1 MSQPII
7 LVSAAKLARSPSN
20 VRKTSDPEAD
30 AQLEASIVAHGVL
43 QNLIG
48 LPVARKK
55 GQYRITAGGRRLDAV
70 HRAIE
75 KGDLPAEYE
84 LPVKVL
90 ADANDAVEISLSEN
104 FFKLAMNPADACRA
118 FQDII
123 ETEKKTPADIAKRFG
138 LTERFVLG
146 RLRLAG
152 LAEPV
157 FEALREGAITLDIAM
172 AYASTSDTARQASV
186 FEQLGQGYY
195 RANVGEIRRQL
206 ASGGYRGSDPKA
218 LLVGREDYVAA
229 GGRIDADL
237 FSDDATE
244 MWIDGDILDHLA
256 EEKLAAAAEAI
267 RQREGFAEIRAVPAS
282 HIPYMDT
289 YGLRQVQGELPPL
302 TDEEEARCEQ
312 IQNEL
317 EAIEEAAADENG
329 EGYTEDDEA
338 RTQALEA
345 EYEAIQSRTP
355 VLTEEQK
362 ASALAYVVIGRDGQP
377 RIHEQLYVAPV
388 EAPEDES
395 DDLGDDDD
403 GDADHADDA
412 EGSAKPVMSQ
422 RLADELAMMKTELLA
437 VHVASDPRFALDV
450 GTFIMADAATRH
462 FGSSDLASELRA
474 RAPSPRVSG
483 FESGTLAAEEWAKLD
498 SALDRSWIDHEDVRD
513 RYDAFC
519 ALTDEARAAWLGWA
533 VARTFDAVPAGRTGS
548 AFIDHLGSK
557 LAIDV
562 AAWWRPT
569 AKNYFDRITKPA
581 ILTLFDTVGSA
592 ELRQRYAASKKHD
605 LAASAEKLFAGDILV
620 EAEIKERALTW
631 LPDAMRFEPA
641 GGETE
646 AMIEADL
653 EANDALA
660 EVAYPDE
667 DREPGDLA
675 EDGAEAGADD
685 GMESLAAAA

>member
-1 MSQPII
+1 MTQPII
-7 LVSAAKLARSPSN
+7 LVPAAKLAKSPSN
-20 VRKTSDPEAD
+20 VRKSSDAEAD
-30 AQLEASIVAHGVL
+30 AQLEASIVAHGIL

-55 GQYRITAGGRRLDAV
+55 GQFRITAGGRRLDAV

-75 KGDLPAEYE
+75 KGDLPADYE
-84 LPVKVL
+84 LPVKIL

-123 ETEKKTPADIAKRFG
+123 ETENKTPADIAKRFG

-157 FEALREGAITLDIAM
+157 FEALRNGSITLDIAM
-172 AYASTSDTARQASV
+172 AYASTTDTARQASV
-186 FEQLGQGYY
+186 YEQLGQGYY
-195 RANVGEIRRQL
+195 SANVGEIRRQL

-218 LLVGREDYVAA
+218 LLVGRDDYIVA
-229 GGRIDADL
+229 GGRIDSDL
-237 FSDDATE
+237 FSDDASE
-244 MWIDGDILDHLA
+244 MWIDGVILDHLA

-267 RQREGFAEIRAVPAS
+267 RAREGFAEIRSVAAP
-282 HIPYMDT
+282 HIPYTET
-289 YGLRQVQGELPPL
+289 YGLRQVQGERPPL
-302 TDEEEARCEQ
+302 TDAEETRCEQ

-317 EAIEEAAADENG
+317 EAIEEAAADESG
-329 EGYTEDDEA
+329 DGYTEDDEA

-362 ASALAYVVIGRDGQP
+362 ASAIAYVVIGRDGQP
-377 RIHEQLYVAPV
+377 RVHEQLYVAPV
-388 EAPEDES
+388 EVP
-395 DDLGDDDD
+395 GDDD
-403 GDADHADDA
+403 GDPNGDDETGLVESA
-412 EGSAKPVMSQ
+412 EGAGKPVVSQ
-422 RLADELAMMKTELLA
+422 RLADELAIMKTELLS

-462 FGSSDLASELRA
+462 YGSSDLASELRA
-474 RAPSPRVSG
+474 RAPSPRVAS

-498 SALDRSWIDHEDVRD
+498 GALDRSWIDHDDVRD

-519 ALTDEARAAWLGWA
+519 ALSEEVRGAWLGWA
-533 VARTFDAVPAGRTGS
+533 IARTFDAVPAGKTGS
-548 AFIDHLGSK
+548 AFIDHLGTK

-569 AKNYFDRITKPA
+569 AKNYFDRITKPS
-581 ILTLFDTVGSA
+581 ILSLFETVGGG
-592 ELRQRYAASKKHD
+592 ELRHRYGASKKHD
-605 LAASAEKLFAGDILV
+605 LAASAQRLFAGDILV
-620 EAEIKERALTW
+620 EAGVKERALSW
-631 LPDAMRFEPA
+631 LPDAMRFLPVAEAA
-641 GGETE
+641 GDVP
-646 AMIEADL
+646 EADGV
-653 EANDALA
+653 D
-660 EVAYPDE
+660 DE
-667 DREPGDLA
+667 MEKAADDVMPGDPDTDQGSDS
-675 EDGAEAGADD
+675 EIEQI
-685 GMESLAAAA
+685 AAAA

>member
-7 LVSAAKLARSPSN
+7 LVSAAKLAKSPSN
-20 VRKTSDPEAD
+20 VRKTSDAEAD

-48 LPVARKK
+48 LPVARRK

-157 FEALREGAITLDIAM
+157 FEALRDGSITLDIAM

-267 RQREGFAEIRAVPAS
+267 RQREGFAEIRAVPAG
-282 HIPYMDT
+282 HIPYTET

-302 TDEEEARCEQ
+302 SPQEEARCEQ

-317 EAIEEAAADENG
+317 EAIEQAAADENG

-338 RTQALEA
+338 RTHALEA

-355 VLTEEQK
+355 ILTEEQK
-362 ASALAYVVIGRDGQP
+362 ASALAYVVIGRDGCP

-388 EAPEDES
+388 ETS
-395 DDLGDDDD
+395 DDEEGDSGADD
-403 GDADHADDA
+403 DADHGEET
-412 EGSAKPVMSQ
+412 EGSVKPVMSQ

-450 GTFIMADAATRH
+450 GTFIMADAATRQY
-462 FGSSDLASELRA
+462 GSSDLASELRA
-474 RAPSPRVSG
+474 RAPSPRVAN

-498 SALDRSWIDHEDVRD
+498 SALDRSWIDHDDVRD

-519 ALTDEARAAWLGWA
+519 ALSDEARAAWLGWA
-533 VARTFDAVPAGRTGS
+533 IARTFDAVPAGRTGS
-548 AFIDHLGSK
+548 AFVDHLGAK
-557 LAIDV
+557 LGIDV

-581 ILTLFDTVGSA
+581 ILTLFETVGSA
-592 ELRQRYAASKKHD
+592 ELRHRYGASKKHD

-620 EAEIKERALTW
+620 EAEIKERAISW
-631 LPDAMRFEPA
+631 LPDAMRFEPVDA
-641 GGETE
+641 ETD
-646 AMIEADL
+646 AMIGVDAEAFEEPAEAAGHDGDL
-653 EANDALA
+653 EA
-660 EVAYPDE
+660 
-667 DREPGDLA
+667 GDLA
-675 EDGAEAGADD
+675 EDGAESRED
-685 GMESLAAAA
+685 GGMDTLAVAA

>member
-7 LVSAAKLARSPSN
+7 LVSAARLAKSPSN

-70 HRAIE
+70 HRAIG
-75 KGDLPAEYE
+75 KGLLPADYE

-123 ETEKKTPADIAKRFG
+123 ETENKTPADIATRFG

-152 LAEPV
+152 LAETV
-157 FEALREGAITLDIAM
+157 FEALREGAITLDVAM
-172 AYASTSDTARQASV
+172 AYASTSDIARQASV

-218 LLVGREDYVAA
+218 LLVGREVYVAA

-244 MWIDGDILDHLA
+244 LWIDGDILDHLA
-256 EEKLAAAAEAI
+256 EERLSEAAEEI
-267 RQREGFAEIRAVPAS
+267 RQREGFAQIRAVPAC
-282 HIPYMDT
+282 HVPYMDT
-289 YGLRQVQGELPPL
+289 YGLRHVQGELPPL
-302 TDEEEARCEQ
+302 SHEEEARCSA
-312 IQNEL
+312 IQAEL
-317 EAIEEAAADENG
+317 EAIEQAAADENG
-329 EGYTEDDEA
+329 DGYTADDEA

-355 VLTEEQK
+355 VLSDEQK
-362 ASALAYVVIGRDGQP
+362 AGAIAYVVIGRDGSP

-388 EAPEDES
+388 AAP
-395 DDLGDDDD
+395 DDGDDDTGEGD
-403 GDADHADDA
+403 DADQADEA
-412 EGSAKPVMSQ
+412 EGSARPAMSQ
-422 RLADELAMMKTELLA
+422 RLADELAMMKTELLSL
-437 VHVASDPRFALDV
+437 HVASDPGFALDV
-450 GTFIMADAATRH
+450 GTFIMADAATRPY
-462 FGSSDLASELRA
+462 GNANLASELRA
-474 RAPSPRVSG
+474 REPSPPVSG

-498 SALDRSWIDHEDVRD
+498 SALDRSWIDHEDVCE

-519 ALTDEARAAWLGWA
+519 ALSDEARAAWLGWA
-533 VARTFDAVPAGRTGS
+533 VARTFAAVPAGRTGS
-548 AFIDHLGSK
+548 AFIDHLGTR

-562 AAWWRPT
+562 AAWWRPS

-581 ILTLFDTVGSA
+581 ILSLFEAVGSA

-605 LAASAEKLFAGDILV
+605 LAASAERLFAGDILV
-620 EAEIKERALTW
+620 ESEIKERALAW
-631 LPDAMRFEPA
+631 LPDAMRFEPVA
-641 GGETE
+641 GQGDATIAADHEAKCEPADEQDGHAVSGSGE
-646 AMIEADL
+646 
-653 EANDALA
+653 
-660 EVAYPDE
+660 VP
-667 DREPGDLA
+667 
-675 EDGAEAGADD
+675 DD
-685 GMESLAAAA
+685 GEEGGTDDGKDALAAAA

>member
-7 LVSAAKLARSPSN
+7 LVSAAKLAKSPSN

-30 AQLEASIVAHGVL
+30 AQLEASIIAHGIL

-75 KGDLPAEYE
+75 KGDLPADYE
-84 LPVKVL
+84 LPVMVV

-146 RLRLAG
+146 RLRLAS

-157 FEALREGAITLDIAM
+157 FEALRDGSITLDIAM

-218 LLVGREDYVAA
+218 LLVGRADYVAA

-237 FSDDATE
+237 FSDDTSE
-244 MWIDGDILDHLA
+244 MWIDGDILDRLA
-256 EEKLAAAAEAI
+256 DDKLVVAAEAI
-267 RQREGFAEIRAVPAS
+267 REREGFGEIRAVAAP
-282 HIPYMDT
+282 HIPYTET

-312 IQNEL
+312 IQGEL
-317 EAIEEAAADENG
+317 EAIEKAAADENG
-329 EGYTEDDEA
+329 EGYTADDEA
-338 RTQALEA
+338 RAQALEA

-355 VLTEEQK
+355 ILTEEQK

-377 RIHEQLYVAPV
+377 RIHEQLYIAPV
-388 EAPEDES
+388 EMPVDEGGA
-395 DDLGDDDD
+395 DDGDDDVD
-403 GDADHADDA
+403 HGDDV
-412 EGSAKPVMSQ
+412 EGSAKPVVSQ
-422 RLADELAMMKTELLA
+422 RLADELAMMKTELLN

-462 FGSSDLASELRA
+462 FGSSDLACELRA
-474 RAPSPRVSG
+474 RAPSPRVAN

-498 SALDRSWIDHEDVRD
+498 GALDRSWIDHEDVRD

-519 ALTDEARAAWLGWA
+519 ALIDEARAAWLGWA
-533 VARTFDAVPAGRTGS
+533 IARTFDAVPAGRTGS
-548 AFIDHLGSK
+548 AFIDHLGAK
-557 LAIDV
+557 LGIDV

-581 ILTLFDTVGSA
+581 ILALFETVGGA
-592 ELRQRYAASKKHD
+592 ELRHRYGASKKHD

-620 EAEIKERALTW
+620 EAEIKGRAIAW
-631 LPDAMRFEPA
+631 LPDAMRFEPIDA
-641 GGETE
+641 ETDVMIGADGEAHDESGAVT
-646 AMIEADL
+646 D
-653 EANDALA
+653 
-660 EVAYPDE
+660 PDE
-667 DREPGDLA
+667 DLEPGVL
-675 EDGAEAGADD
+675 ADD
-685 GMESLAAAA
+685 DTDSFAAAA

>member
-7 LVSAAKLARSPSN
+7 LVQAAKLAKSPTN
-20 VRKTSDPEAD
+20 VRKSSDAEAD
-30 AQLEASIVAHGVL
+30 AQLEASIVAHGIL

-75 KGDLPAEYE
+75 KGDLSADFE
-84 LPVKVL
+84 LPVMVVG
-90 ADANDAVEISLSEN
+90 DASNAIEISLSEN

-123 ETEKKTPADIAKRFG
+123 ETENKSPADIAKRFG

-157 FEALREGAITLDIAM
+157 FEALRDGSITLDTAM
-172 AYASTSDTARQASV
+172 AYASTTDTARQASV
-186 FEQLGQGYY
+186 YEQLGQGYY
-195 RANVGEIRRQL
+195 SANLGEIRRQL

-229 GGRIDADL
+229 GGRIDSDL
-237 FSDDATE
+237 FTDGATE
-244 MWIDGDILDHLA
+244 MWIDGDLLAHLA
-256 EEKLAAAAEAI
+256 QEKLAVAAEAI
-267 RQREGFAEIRAVPAS
+267 REREGFAEIRAVPAG
-282 HIPYMDT
+282 HIPYTET

-302 TDEEEARCEQ
+302 TDEEEARCTK
-312 IQNEL
+312 IQEEL
-317 EAIEEAAADENG
+317 EAIEEAAADEDG
-329 EGYTEDDEA
+329 EGYTEADEA
-338 RTQALEA
+338 RTQSLEA

-362 ASALAYVVIGRDGQP
+362 ASAIAYVVIGKDGQP
-377 RIHEQLYVAPV
+377 RVHEQLYVAPV
-388 EAPEDES
+388 ETPT
-395 DDLGDDDD
+395 DDD
-403 GDADHADDA
+403 GDPDGDDETGDGESA
-412 EGSAKPVMSQ
+412 EGMGKPVISQ

-437 VHVASDPRFALDV
+437 VHVASDPRFALDL
-450 GTFIMADAATRH
+450 GTFTMVDAATRR

-474 RAPSPRVSG
+474 SAPAARVTG

-498 SALDRSWIDHEDVRD
+498 ARLDRRWIDQEDVCA

-519 ALTDEARAAWLGWA
+519 ALDDEARAAWLGWA
-533 VARTFDAVPAGRTGS
+533 IARTIQAVPAGKTGS
-548 AFIDHLGSK
+548 HFLNHLGVK
-557 LAIDV
+557 LGIDV

-581 ILTLFDTVGSA
+581 ILSLFEEVGGA
-592 ELRQRYAASKKHD
+592 ELQHRYGASKKHD
-605 LAASAEKLFAGDILV
+605 LAASAQRLFAGEIIL
-620 EAEIKERALTW
+620 EADMKDRALAW
-631 LPDAMRFEPA
+631 LPDALRFAPLPEDGTDGFVDTDGEDEVDEAIDAMAEDVSEPA
-641 GGETE
+641 
-646 AMIEADL
+646 
-653 EANDALA
+653 DAEPIDD
-660 EVAYPDE
+660 EVIAQ
-667 DREPGDLA
+667 
-675 EDGAEAGADD
+675 
-685 GMESLAAAA
+685 AA

>member
-1 MSQPII
+1 M
-7 LVSAAKLARSPSN
+7 
-20 VRKTSDPEAD
+20 
-30 AQLEASIVAHGVL
+30 
-43 QNLIG
+43 
-48 LPVARKK
+48 
-55 GQYRITAGGRRLDAV
+55 
-70 HRAIE
+70 
-75 KGDLPAEYE
+75 
-84 LPVKVL
+84 
-90 ADANDAVEISLSEN
+90 
-104 FFKLAMNPADACRA
+104 
-118 FQDII
+118 
-123 ETEKKTPADIAKRFG
+123 
-138 LTERFVLG
+138 LG

-282 HIPYMDT
+282 HVSYMDT
-289 YGLRQVQGELPPL
+289 YGLRQVQGDLPPL
-302 TDEEEARCEQ
+302 TDEEEARCGE
-312 IQNEL
+312 IQAEL

-345 EYEAIQSRTP
+345 EYDAIQSRTP

-377 RIHEQLYVAPV
+377 RIHEQLYIAPV
-388 EAPEDES
+388 ETPDDENEDV
-395 DDLGDDDD
+395 DGDGDDN
-403 GDADHADDA
+403 DADHGDDTD
-412 EGSAKPVMSQ
+412 GSAKPVVSQ
-422 RLADELAMMKTELLA
+422 RLADELAMMKIELLA

-462 FGSSDLASELRA
+462 YGSSDLASELRA

-498 SALDRSWIDHEDVRD
+498 SGLDRSWIDHDDVRD

-519 ALTDEARAAWLGWA
+519 ALSDDARAAWLGWA
-533 VARTFDAVPAGRTGS
+533 VARTFEAVPTGKTGS
-548 AFIDHLGSK
+548 AFIDHLGTK
-557 LAIDV
+557 LEIDV

-581 ILTLFDTVGSA
+581 ILSLFETVGST
-592 ELRQRYAASKKHD
+592 ELRHRYGASKKHD

-631 LPDAMRFEPA
+631 LPVAMQFEPVDA
-641 GGETE
+641 E
-646 AMIEADL
+646 AEPMIEADSEVHDDPA
-653 EANDALA
+653 EAADGHENI
-660 EVAYPDE
+660 
-667 DREPGDLA
+667 EPGDLA
-675 EDGAEAGADD
+675 GDGPDEAGDEGTD
-685 GMESLAAAA
+685 SIAAAA

>member
-7 LVSAAKLARSPSN
+7 LVSAAKLAKSPSN
-20 VRKTSDPEAD
+20 VRKSSDAEAD
-30 AQLEASIVAHGVL
+30 AQLEASIIAHGVL

-75 KGDLPAEYE
+75 KGELPADYE

-123 ETEKKTPADIAKRFG
+123 ETENKTPADIAKRFG

-146 RLRLAG
+146 RLRLAN

-218 LLVGREDYVAA
+218 LLVGREDYVTA
-229 GGRIDADL
+229 GGRIDSDL
-237 FSDDATE
+237 FTDGASE
-244 MWIDGDILDHLA
+244 MWIDGDILDLLA

-267 RQREGFAEIRAVPAS
+267 RQREGFAEIRAVAAP
-282 HIPYMDT
+282 HIPYTET

-302 TDEEEARCEQ
+302 TDEEEARCEA
-312 IQNEL
+312 IQSEL

-338 RTQALEA
+338 RTQTLEA
-345 EYEAIQSRTP
+345 EYEAIQSRNP
-355 VLTEEQK
+355 ILTDDQK
-362 ASALAYVVIGRDGQP
+362 ALALAYVVIGRDGQP

-388 EAPEDES
+388 ETPGDEG
-395 DDLGDDDD
+395 GDDE
-403 GDADHADDA
+403 GDEGADAVDHADDTA
-412 EGSAKPVMSQ
+412 GPTKPVVSQ

-462 FGSSDLASELRA
+462 YGSMDLASELRA
-474 RAPSPRVSG
+474 RSPSPRVAN

-498 SALDRSWIDHEDVRD
+498 SGLDRSWIDHDDVRD

-519 ALTDEARAAWLGWA
+519 ALADEARAAWLGWA

-548 AFIDHLGSK
+548 AFLDHLGSK

-562 AAWWRPT
+562 AAWWRPS
-569 AKNYFDRITKPA
+569 AKSYFDRITKPA
-581 ILTLFDTVGSA
+581 ILDLFEAVGGV
-592 ELRQRYAASKKHD
+592 ELRHRYGASKKHE

-620 EAEIKERALTW
+620 EAETKERATNW
-631 LPDAMRFEPA
+631 LPDAMRFVPVDDA
-641 GGETE
+641 
-646 AMIEADL
+646 ASPMIEPDGDAADESDVAIDL
-653 EANDALA
+653 DADA
-660 EVAYPDE
+660 TS
-667 DREPGDLA
+667 EPLD
-675 EDGAEAGADD
+675 DD
-685 GMESLAAAA
+685 GTETLAAAA

>member
-1 MSQPII
+1 MSQCII
-7 LVSAAKLARSPSN
+7 LVSAAKLAKSPSN
-20 VRKTSDPEAD
+20 VRKTSDAEAD
-30 AQLEASIVAHGVL
+30 AQLEASIVAHGIL

-123 ETEKKTPADIAKRFG
+123 ETENKTPANIAKRFG

-157 FEALREGAITLDIAM
+157 FEALRDGSITLDIAM

-206 ASGGYRGSDPKA
+206 ASGGFRGSDPKA

-237 FSDDATE
+237 FSDAATE

-267 RQREGFAEIRAVPAS
+267 RQREGFAEIRAVPTS
-282 HIPYMDT
+282 HIPYMET

-302 TDEEEARCEQ
+302 TDEEEARCDQ

-345 EYEAIQSRTP
+345 EYEAILSRTP
-355 VLTEEQK
+355 VLTDEQK

-388 EAPEDES
+388 ETPEDENGYS
-395 DDLGDDDD
+395 DGDDDD
-403 GDADHADDA
+403 ADHGDEA
-412 EGSAKPVMSQ
+412 EGSAKPVVSQ

-462 FGSSDLASELRA
+462 YGSSDLASELRA
-474 RAPSPRVSG
+474 RAPSPRVAN
-483 FESGTLAAEEWAKLD
+483 FESGTPAAEEWAKLD

-519 ALTDEARAAWLGWA
+519 ALSDETRAAWLGWA
-533 VARTFDAVPAGRTGS
+533 IARTFDAVPAGRTGS
-548 AFIDHLGSK
+548 VFIDHLGNK

-581 ILTLFDTVGSA
+581 ILTLFETVGSA

-631 LPDAMRFEPA
+631 LPDAMRFEPVDS
-641 GGETE
+641 GTDG
-646 AMIEADL
+646 MIEADV
-653 EANDALA
+653 EIHDDPADGHG
-660 EVAYPDE
+660 DF
-667 DREPGDLA
+667 DSGDLA
-675 EDGAEAGADD
+675 GDIPEEVAGDD
-685 GMESLAAAA
+685 TDSLAAAA

>member
-1 MSQPII
+1 MSQSII
-7 LVSAAKLARSPSN
+7 PVAAAKLSKSPSN
-20 VRKTSDPEAD
+20 VRKSSDPEAD
-30 AQLEASIVAHGVL
+30 AQLEASIVAHGIL

-55 GQYRITAGGRRLDAV
+55 GQFRITAGGRRLDAV

-75 KGDLPAEYE
+75 KGDLPVDYE

-157 FEALREGAITLDIAM
+157 FEALRDGSITLDIAM
-172 AYASTSDTARQASV
+172 AYASTTDSARQASV
-186 FEQLGQGYY
+186 YEQLGQGYY

-218 LLVGREDYVAA
+218 LLVGRDTYVEA
-229 GGRIDADL
+229 GGRVDSDL
-237 FSDDATE
+237 FSDDASE
-244 MWIDGDILDHLA
+244 MWIDGDLLDHLA
-256 EEKLAAAAEAI
+256 QEKLTVAAEAI
-267 RQREGFAEIRAVPAS
+267 REREGFAEIRAVPAG
-282 HIPYMDT
+282 HIPYTDT

-302 TDEEEARCEQ
+302 TEDEETRCAQ
-312 IQNEL
+312 IQEEL
-317 EAIEEAAADENG
+317 EAIEERAADEDG
-329 EGYTEDDEA
+329 EGYTEDDES

-345 EYEAIQSRTP
+345 EYEAIQSRTL
-355 VLTEEQK
+355 VLTDEQK
-362 ASALAYVVIGRDGQP
+362 ASAIAYVVIGRDGQP
-377 RIHEQLYVAPV
+377 RIHEQLYVMPTPAS
-388 EAPEDES
+388 EDDAAGHEGE
-395 DDLGDDDD
+395 DDQADDD
-403 GDADHADDA
+403 A
-412 EGSAKPVMSQ
+412 GSSRPVISQ

-437 VHVASDPRFALDV
+437 VHVASDPRFALDL
-450 GTFIMADAATRH
+450 GTFTMADAATRR

-474 RAPSPRVSG
+474 SAPAARVSG

-498 SALDRSWIDHEDVRD
+498 AGLDRSWIDHEDVCT

-519 ALTDEARAAWLGWA
+519 ALDDAARAAWLGWA
-533 VARTFDAVPAGRTGS
+533 IARTIHAVPAGKTGS
-548 AFIDHLGSK
+548 HFLGHLGVK
-557 LAIDV
+557 LGIDV

-581 ILTLFDTVGSA
+581 ILSLFETVGGG
-592 ELRQRYAASKKHD
+592 ELRYRYGASKKHD
-605 LAASAEKLFAGDILV
+605 LAASAERLFAGDILV
-620 EAEIKERALTW
+620 EAGVKERALSW
-631 LPDAMRFEPA
+631 LPDAMYFAPIDAEVD
-641 GGETE
+641 
-646 AMIEADL
+646 AMIEADGETIDVTDPDEEL
-653 EANDALA
+653 EPATPADDSSDSLA
-660 EVAYPDE
+660 E
-667 DREPGDLA
+667 
-675 EDGAEAGADD
+675 
-685 GMESLAAAA
+685 AA

>member
-7 LVSAAKLARSPSN
+7 LVSAAKLAKSPSN
-20 VRKTSDPEAD
+20 VRKTSDAEAD
-30 AQLEASIVAHGVL
+30 AQLEASIVAHGIL

-123 ETEKKTPADIAKRFG
+123 ETEKKTPVDIAKRFG

-157 FEALREGAITLDIAM
+157 FEALRDGSITLDIAM

-218 LLVGREDYVAA
+218 LLVGRDDYVAA
-229 GGRIDADL
+229 GGRIDSDL
-237 FSDDATE
+237 FTDGASE

-256 EEKLAAAAEAI
+256 EEKLTVAAEAI
-267 RQREGFAEIRAVPAS
+267 RQREGFAEIRAVPAG
-282 HIPYMDT
+282 HIPYTET
-289 YGLRQVQGELPPL
+289 YGLRHVQGELPPL
-302 TDEEEARCEQ
+302 TDEEEARCTQ
-312 IQNEL
+312 IQEEL
-317 EAIEEAAADENG
+317 EAIEEAAADEDG

-338 RTQALEA
+338 RTQSLEA

-362 ASALAYVVIGRDGQP
+362 ASALAYVVIGRDGCP

-388 EAPEDES
+388 DTPDDEDA
-395 DDLGDDDD
+395 DIGGDD
-403 GDADHADDA
+403 DADHAD
-412 EGSAKPVMSQ
+412 ETESSAKPAMSQ
-422 RLADELAMMKTELLA
+422 RLADELATMKTELLS

-462 FGSSDLASELRA
+462 YGSSDLASELRA
-474 RAPSPRVSG
+474 RAPSPRVAN

-498 SALDRSWIDHEDVRD
+498 SGLDRSWIDHEDVCA

-519 ALTDEARAAWLGWA
+519 ALSDEARAAWLGW
-533 VARTFDAVPAGRTGS
+533 VIARTFDAVPAGRTGS
-548 AFIDHLGSK
+548 AFIDHLGTK

-569 AKNYFDRITKPA
+569 AKNYFDRITKPT
-581 ILTLFDTVGSA
+581 ILSLFEEVGGA
-592 ELRQRYAASKKHD
+592 ELQQRYGASKKHD
-605 LAASAEKLFAGDILV
+605 LAASAQRLFAGEIIL
-620 EAEIKERALTW
+620 EADMKDRALAW
-631 LPDAMRFEPA
+631 LPDAMRFAP
-641 GGETE
+641 
-646 AMIEADL
+646 L
-653 EANDALA
+653 
-660 EVAYPDE
+660 P
-667 DREPGDLA
+667 
-675 EDGAEAGADD
+675 EDGADDFVDPNGEDAADEAIEAMAENGSEPVEAEPFD
-685 GMESLAAAA
+685 EEVIAQAA

>member
-7 LVSAAKLARSPSN
+7 LVSAAKLAKSPSN
-20 VRKTSDPEAD
+20 VRKTSDAEAD
-30 AQLEASIVAHGVL
+30 AQLEASIVAHGIL

-70 HRAIE
+70 HRAIL

-104 FFKLAMNPADACRA
+104 FFKLTMNPADACRA

-157 FEALREGAITLDIAM
+157 FEALRDGSITLDIAM

-218 LLVGREDYVAA
+218 LLVGRDDYVAA

-267 RQREGFAEIRAVPAS
+267 RQREGFAEIRAVSAS
-282 HIPYMDT
+282 HVSYMDT

-302 TDEEEARCEQ
+302 SAEDEARCDE

-388 EAPEDES
+388 DMPVDE
-395 DDLGDDDD
+395 DDDAD
-403 GDADHADDA
+403 GGEGLVETGET
-412 EGSAKPVMSQ
+412 EGSAKPAMSQ

-462 FGSSDLASELRA
+462 YGSSDLASELRA

-498 SALDRSWIDHEDVRD
+498 SSLDRSWIDHEDVRD

-519 ALTDEARAAWLGWA
+519 ALSDEARAGWLGWA
-533 VARTFDAVPAGRTGS
+533 IARTFDAVPAGRTGS
-548 AFIDHLGSK
+548 AFLDHLGAK

-581 ILTLFDTVGSA
+581 ILTLFQTVGSV
-592 ELRQRYAASKKHD
+592 ELRHRYGASKKHD

-620 EAEIKERALTW
+620 EAEIKERAISW
-631 LPDAMRFEPA
+631 LPDAMRFEPVDA
-641 GGETE
+641 GTDDMIGVAGEAHGE
-646 AMIEADL
+646 SNKMAGI
-653 EANDALA
+653 
-660 EVAYPDE
+660 DE
-667 DREPGDLA
+667 DFEPGDPA
-675 EDGAEAGADD
+675 EDGAQSGADD
-685 GMESLAAAA
+685 GMDSLAAAA

>member
-1 MSQPII
+1 MSQPMI
-7 LVSAAKLARSPSN
+7 LVSAAKLAKSPSN
-20 VRKTSDPEAD
+20 VRKTSDAEAD
-30 AQLEASIVAHGVL
+30 AQLEASIVAHGIL

-70 HRAIE
+70 HRAIL
-75 KGDLPAEYE
+75 KGDLSADYE

-123 ETEKKTPADIAKRFG
+123 ETENKTPADIAKRFG
-138 LTERFVLG
+138 LTERFVQG

-157 FEALREGAITLDIAM
+157 FEALRDGSITLDIAM
-172 AYASTSDTARQASV
+172 AYASTSDTTRQASV
-186 FEQLGQGYY
+186 FEQIGQGYY

-206 ASGGYRGSDPKA
+206 ASSGYRGSDPKA
-218 LLVGREDYVAA
+218 LLVGREDYVGA
-229 GGRIDADL
+229 GGRIESDL
-237 FSDDATE
+237 FTDDASE

-256 EEKLAAAAEAI
+256 EEKLVAAAEAI
-267 RQREGFAEIRAVPAS
+267 RQREGFAEIRAVPAG
-282 HIPYMDT
+282 HIPYTET

-302 TDEEEARCEQ
+302 SDEEEARCEQ
-312 IQNEL
+312 IQNEI

-329 EGYTEDDEA
+329 EGYTEDDEV

-377 RIHEQLYVAPV
+377 RVHEQLYVAPV
-388 EAPEDES
+388 EAP
-395 DDLGDDDD
+395 DDPDGDNGDDDD
-403 GDADHADDA
+403 AEHGDEA
-412 EGSAKPVMSQ
+412 EGPAKPVMSQ
-422 RLADELAMMKTELLA
+422 RLADELAMMKTELLS

-462 FGSSDLASELRA
+462 YGSSDLASELRA
-474 RAPSPRVSG
+474 RAPSPRVAN

-498 SALDRSWIDHEDVRD
+498 GALDRSWIDHEDVRD

-519 ALTDEARAAWLGWA
+519 GLSDEVRAAWLGWA
-533 VARTFDAVPAGRTGS
+533 VARTFDAVPAGKTGS
-548 AFIDHLGSK
+548 GFIDHLGAK

-581 ILTLFDTVGSA
+581 ILSLFETVGTT
-592 ELRQRYAASKKHD
+592 ELRHRYGASKKHD

-620 EAEIKERALTW
+620 EAEIKERAINW
-631 LPDAMRFEPA
+631 LPDAMRFEPVDA
-641 GGETE
+641 GAN
-646 AMIEADL
+646 AMIEAEGEVFDESG
-653 EANDALA
+653 EAAS
-660 EVAYPDE
+660 PDE
-667 DREPGDLA
+667 NLEPGDPA
-675 EDGAEAGADD
+675 EDGADD
-685 GMESLAAAA
+685 GMDSLAAAA

>member
-7 LVSAAKLARSPSN
+7 LVSAAKLAKSPSN
-20 VRKTSDPEAD
+20 VRKSSDPAAD
-30 AQLEASIVAHGVL
+30 AQLEASILAHGIL

-55 GQYRITAGGRRLDAV
+55 GQYRVTAGGRRLDAV
-70 HRAIE
+70 HRAIL
-75 KGDLPAEYE
+75 KGDLPADYE

-123 ETEKKTPADIAKRFG
+123 ETENKTPVDIAKRFG

-157 FEALREGAITLDIAM
+157 FEALRDGSITLDIAM
-172 AYASTSDTARQASV
+172 AYASTSNTARQASV

-229 GGRIDADL
+229 GGRVESDL
-237 FSDDATE
+237 FTDDATE
-244 MWIDGDILDHLA
+244 IWIDGDILDHLA
-256 EEKLAAAAEAI
+256 EEKLAAAAEVI

-282 HIPYMDT
+282 HISYTDT

-312 IQNEL
+312 IQSEL
-317 EAIEEAAADENG
+317 EAIEDAAADEGG
-329 EGYTEDDEA
+329 EGYTEDDEV

-345 EYEAIQSRTP
+345 EYDAIQSRTP
-355 VLTEEQK
+355 ILTEEQK

-388 EAPEDES
+388 DAPVDE
-395 DDLGDDDD
+395 GDDAD
-403 GDADHADDA
+403 GDEGLDQADET
-412 EGSAKPVMSQ
+412 EGSAKPVMTQ
-422 RLADELAMMKTELLA
+422 RLADELAMMKTELLS

-462 FGSSDLASELRA
+462 YGSSDLASELRA
-474 RAPSPRVSG
+474 RAPSPRVAS

-498 SALDRSWIDHEDVRD
+498 GGLDRSWIDHDDVRD

-519 ALTDEARAAWLGWA
+519 ALSDEARAAWLGWA
-533 VARTFDAVPAGRTGS
+533 VARTFDAVPAGKTGS
-548 AFIDHLGSK
+548 AFIDHLGAK
-557 LAIDV
+557 LSIDV

-581 ILTLFDTVGSA
+581 ILSLFETVGSV
-592 ELRQRYAASKKHD
+592 ELRHRYGASKKHD

-620 EAEIKERALTW
+620 EAEIKERAISW
-631 LPDAMRFEPA
+631 LPDAMRFEPVDTGTDAMTGAA
-641 GGETE
+641 GVAFDESDE
-646 AMIEADL
+646 AAGI
-653 EANDALA
+653 
-660 EVAYPDE
+660 DE
-667 DREPGDLA
+667 DVEPGDLA
-675 EDGAEAGADD
+675 EDRADD
-685 GMESLAAAA
+685 GMDSLAAAA

>member
-1 MSQPII
+1 MSQSII
-7 LVSAAKLARSPSN
+7 SVPADKLAKSPSN
-20 VRKTSDPEAD
+20 VRKSSDPEAD

-75 KGDLPAEYE
+75 KGDLPIDYE

-123 ETEKKTPADIAKRFG
+123 QTESKTPADIAKRFG
-138 LTERFVLG
+138 LTERFVHG
-146 RLRLAG
+146 RLRLAN

-157 FEALREGAITLDIAM
+157 FEALREGEITLDIAM

-206 ASGGYRGSDPKA
+206 ACGGYRGSDPKA
-218 LLVGREDYVAA
+218 LLVGRDAYVSA

-256 EEKLAAAAEAI
+256 EEHLAAAAEAL
-267 RQREGFAEIRAVPAS
+267 RQREGYAQIRTVVSS
-282 HIPYMDT
+282 HIPYTET
-289 YGLRQVQGELPPL
+289 YGLRQVQGERPPL
-302 TDEEEARCEQ
+302 TDEEEARCEAIQ
-312 IQNEL
+312 IEL
-317 EAIEEAAADENG
+317 EAIEGAASCEDA

-338 RTQALEA
+338 RARALEA
-345 EYEAIQSRTP
+345 EYDTIQSRAP
-355 VLTEEQK
+355 VLTDEQK

-388 EAPEDES
+388 DTTNEDGDEGEGDGEGGG
-395 DDLGDDDD
+395 DDLDNADETD
-403 GDADHADDA
+403 GPTR
-412 EGSAKPVMSQ
+412 PVVSQ
-422 RLADELAMMKTELLA
+422 RLADELAMMKTELLS

-450 GTFIMADAATRH
+450 GTFIMADAATRQ
-462 FGSSDLASELRA
+462 FGSMDLASELRA
-474 RAPSPRVSG
+474 RSPSPRVTN

-498 SALDRSWIDHEDVRD
+498 SGLDRSWIDHDDVRD

-519 ALTDEARAAWLGWA
+519 ALTDDARAAWLGWA
-533 VARTFDAVPAGRTGS
+533 VARTFDAVPAGKTGS
-548 AFIDHLGSK
+548 AFIDHLGAK
-557 LAIDV
+557 LIVDV
-562 AAWWRPT
+562 AAWWRPS

-581 ILTLFDTVGSA
+581 ILDLFEAVGGS
-592 ELRQRYAASKKHD
+592 ELRHRYGASKKHD

-620 EAEIKERALTW
+620 EAETKERALNW
-631 LPDAMRFEPA
+631 LPDAMRFVPVDDPAEAPGKGVGEGDGDDDNAAIDMTGEADAEPA
-641 GGETE
+641 
-646 AMIEADL
+646 I
-653 EANDALA
+653 
-660 EVAYPDE
+660 
-667 DREPGDLA
+667 
-675 EDGAEAGADD
+675 DGHGDD
-685 GMESLAAAA
+685 GDEVLAAAA

>member
-7 LVSAAKLARSPSN
+7 LVPAGKLAKSPSN
-20 VRKTSDPEAD
+20 VRKTSDAEAD
-30 AQLEASIVAHGVL
+30 TQLEASIVAHGVL

-55 GQYRITAGGRRLDAV
+55 GCYRITAGGRRLDAV

-75 KGDLPAEYE
+75 KGELPADYE

-123 ETEKKTPADIAKRFG
+123 ETENKTPADIAKRFG

-146 RLRLAG
+146 RLRLAN

-218 LLVGREDYVAA
+218 LLVGRDAYLGA

-237 FSDDATE
+237 FSDNASE

-256 EEKLAAAAEAI
+256 EEQIAAAAEAI
-267 RQREGFAEIRAVPAS
+267 REREGYAQIRTVVAS
-282 HIPYMDT
+282 HIPYTET
-289 YGLRQVQGELPPL
+289 YGLRQVQGDLPPL
-302 TDEEEARCEQ
+302 TDEEEARCEA
-312 IQNEL
+312 IQDEL
-317 EAIEEAAADENG
+317 EAIEEAASDENG
-329 EGYTEDDEA
+329 DGYTEDDEA
-338 RTQALEA
+338 RVQALEA

-355 VLTEEQK
+355 VLTAEQR

-388 EAPEDES
+388 ETL
-395 DDLGDDDD
+395 DDNGDDGEGDD
-403 GDADHADDA
+403 GDEGLDHTDEA
-412 EGSAKPVMSQ
+412 EGSAKPVVSQ

-462 FGSSDLASELRA
+462 YGSMDLASELRA
-474 RAPSPRVSG
+474 RSPSPRVAN

-498 SALDRSWIDHEDVRD
+498 GGLDRSWIDHDDVRD

-519 ALTDEARAAWLGWA
+519 ALSDEARAAWLGWA
-533 VARTFDAVPAGRTGS
+533 VARTFDAVPAGKTGS
-548 AFIDHLGSK
+548 AFIDHLGDK

-562 AAWWRPT
+562 AVWWRPS

-581 ILTLFDTVGSA
+581 ILDLFETVGGV
-592 ELRQRYAASKKHD
+592 ELRHRYGASKKHD

-620 EAEIKERALTW
+620 EAETKERALSW
-631 LPDAMRFEPA
+631 LPDAMRFVPLDDA
-641 GGETE
+641 
-646 AMIEADL
+646 ASPMIEPDGERAEEVDAAVEADSGI
-653 EANDALA
+653 
-660 EVAYPDE
+660 
-667 DREPGDLA
+667 EPGDH
-675 EDGAEAGADD
+675 GDD
-685 GMESLAAAA
+685 GTESLAAAA

>member
-7 LVSAAKLARSPSN
+7 LVSAAKLAKSPTN
-20 VRKTSDPEAD
+20 VRKSSDPEAD
-30 AQLEASIVAHGVL
+30 AQLEASIVAHGIL

-75 KGDLPAEYE
+75 KGDLPAGFE
-84 LPVKVL
+84 LPVMVV
-90 ADANDAVEISLSEN
+90 ADANNAVEISLSEN

-123 ETEKKTPADIAKRFG
+123 QTENKMPADIAKRFG

-157 FEALREGAITLDIAM
+157 FEALRDGSITLDIAM
-172 AYASTSDTARQASV
+172 AYASTSDTVRQTSV

-206 ASGGYRGSDPKA
+206 ASSGYRGSDPRA

-237 FSDDATE
+237 FSDDASE
-244 MWIDGDILDHLA
+244 MWIDGDILDRLA
-256 EEKLAAAAEAI
+256 DEKLAVAAEAI
-267 RQREGFAEIRAVPAS
+267 REREGFAEIRAVAAP
-282 HIPYMDT
+282 HIPYTET

-302 TDEEEARCEQ
+302 SEEEETRCEQ
-312 IQNEL
+312 IQDEL
-317 EAIEEAAADENG
+317 EAIEASAADENG
-329 EGYTEDDEA
+329 EGYTADDEA
-338 RTQALEA
+338 RTQVLEA

-355 VLTEEQK
+355 VLTDEQK
-362 ASALAYVVIGRDGQP
+362 ASAIAYVVIGRDGQP
-377 RIHEQLYVAPV
+377 RIHEQLYIAPAETPV
-388 EAPEDES
+388 DEGGANDGED
-395 DDLGDDDD
+395 DIDHGDQ
-403 GDADHADDA
+403 A
-412 EGSAKPVMSQ
+412 EGSAKPVVSQ
-422 RLADELAMMKTELLA
+422 RLADELAMMKTELLS

-462 FGSSDLASELRA
+462 YGSSDLASELRA
-474 RAPSPRVSG
+474 RAPSPRVAS

-498 SALDRSWIDHEDVRD
+498 GALDRSWIDHEDVRD

-519 ALTDEARAAWLGWA
+519 ALPDEARAAWLGWA

-569 AKNYFDRITKPA
+569 AKNYFDRITKPT
-581 ILTLFDTVGSA
+581 ILSLFETVGTA
-592 ELRQRYAASKKHD
+592 ELRHRYGASKKHD

-620 EAEIKERALTW
+620 EAEIKERAVSW
-631 LPDAMRFEPA
+631 LPDAMRFEPVDA
-641 GGETE
+641 ELD
-646 AMIEADL
+646 AMIGADGEAHD
-653 EANDALA
+653 EFGAATD
-660 EVAYPDE
+660 PDE
-667 DREPGDLA
+667 DIEPLEFA
-675 EDGAEAGADD
+675 EVGADD
-685 GMESLAAAA
+685 GMDSLAAAA